1 MLEVELE
8 KCLGNTLIEVGFT
21 SRALKSVVF
30 GPSGCGKTTLLKML
44 SGLCSPERGRIG
56 FRQEVVFDSAAKM
69 TVPTH
74 KRNFAYLPQK
84 CCLFPHM
91 DVRANIAYPLRLQG
105 CNKVEGLVR
114 EWAQRLG
121 IAPLLA
127 RYPGQ
132 LSGGQQQRVALARA
146 FASRPALLLL
156 DEPFSALDQGVREEM
171 RDILITL
178 VDEFQI
184 PALLVTHDRE
194 EAYVFGEHMVVMHDG
209 RVLESGVL
217 EQIYHTPVCLET
229 ARMLGF
235 DNSWRIAGYEE
246 SLIVLENGW
255 KVKSGG
261 EARGAATHLCIRPED
276 VMILRP
282 DRPLKHGVR
291 DNVISVILRRIHP
304 RGRHYKL
311 VVEASSNEYLDINI
325 PAHAFRVMGLHQGQT
340 LNISLKSQGLVACRD
355 RLSLPGEEV

>member
-8 KCLGNTLIEVGFT
+8 KRLGSTLIEVGFT
-21 SRALKSVVF
+21 SMALKSVVF

-44 SGLCSPERGRIG
+44 SGLCSPDRGRIG
-56 FRQEVVFDSAAKM
+56 FKQDVVFDGAVKM
-69 TVPTH
+69 AVPAH

-91 DVRANIAYPLRLQG
+91 DVGANIAYPLRLQG
-105 CNKVEGLVR
+105 RGDVDNLVR

-121 IAPLLA
+121 IASLLA
-127 RYPGQ
+127 RYPAQ

-178 VDEFQI
+178 VDEIQI
-184 PALLVTHDRE
+184 PTLLVTHDRE
-194 EAYVFGEHMVVMHDG
+194 EAYVFGEHMVVMHAG
-209 RVLESGVL
+209 QVLESGDL
-217 EQIYHTPVCLET
+217 EQIYHAPNYLHT
-229 ARMLGF
+229 AHMLGF

-246 SLIVLENGW
+246 SRVMLKNGW
-255 KVKSGG
+255 KVKCAGK
-261 EARGAATHLCIRPED
+261 RRDDATHLCIRPED

-291 DNVISVILRRIHP
+291 DNVISVILRRIYP

-325 PAHAFRVMGLHQGQT
+325 PAHAFRVMGLHQGQA
-340 LNISLKSQGLVACRD
+340 LNVSLKSQGLVGCRD
-355 RLSLPGEEV
+355 KLSLPGEEV